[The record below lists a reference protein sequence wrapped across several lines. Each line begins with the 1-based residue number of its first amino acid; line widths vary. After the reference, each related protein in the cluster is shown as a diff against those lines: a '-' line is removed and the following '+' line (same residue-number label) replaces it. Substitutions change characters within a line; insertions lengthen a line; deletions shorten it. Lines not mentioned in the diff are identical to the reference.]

1 PDEVIADVLAATA
14 AGDPHFEG
22 ITLERLKR
30 EGFVALNLAA
40 TTPFADGQYPTPSGK
55 VDLFSQALADRG
67 YDPLPGHFHQKH
79 DDGGLSTPN
88 GFAPAEALTLI
99 SGASHHFVS
108 SSFASQQGLLDN
120 AGPPSVEIHPDDA
133 AVRRIQPGD
142 AVELVNGRG
151 VCRLRAVVTD

>member
-1 PDEVIADVLAATA
+1 
-14 AGDPHFEG
+14 
-22 ITLERLKR
+22 
-30 EGFVALNLAA
+30 
-40 TTPFADGQYPTPSGK
+40 
-55 VDLFSQALADRG
+55 QALADRG
-67 YDPLPGHFHQKH
+67 YDPLPGHFQQRH

-151 VCRLRAVVTD
+151 VCRLRAVVTDAVRRGVVVAPKGRWANHSGGTRVNNLTSDALADFAGQSTFHSTRVWLRRAAGDSP